1 MSNDRNDATT
11 SSSPKKFMNMVD
23 KETSSKSI
31 TIPEIL
37 KRIGVL
43 VLLLALWLL
52 VALWLSGAIFV

>member
-43 VLLLALWLL
+43 VLLLALWL
-52 VALWLSGAIFV
+52 SGAIFV